1 MVSLSEINDPKISKG
16 IVLAVLSAFFYSAY
30 LVLVKRKNDTEEKI
44 DLPLFF
50 GFVGICNIFLMWPLF
65 FVLNFSRIE
74 IFEWPNHKQFAVLF
88 LNGLVGT
95 VLSEAL
101 WLWGCLLTSTLVGTL
116 AIALQIPLAM
126 LFDLVL
132 HNKQY
137 PPLFYF
143 GSIPMF
149 LSLVFVA
156 FLVKNDDSDPLLRFF
171 KIIYRKLWICRKT
184 HVIRIS
190 EMDAEQNESLI
201 HDDDDHES

>member
-1 MVSLSEINDPKISKG
+1 MVSLSEITDPKMSKG
-16 IVLAVLSAFFYSAY
+16 IILSVLSAFFYASY

-50 GFVGICNIFLMWPLF
+50 GFVGVCNVFLLWPLF

-74 IFEWPNHKQFAVLF
+74 PFELPNHKQLAILF

-101 WLWGCLLTSTLVGTL
+101 WLWGCFLTSSLIGTL
-116 AIALQIPLAM
+116 ALSLQIPLSM
-126 LFDLVL
+126 LFDLIL
-132 HNKQY
+132 HDKKY

-143 GSIPMF
+143 GAIPMF

-156 FLVKNDDSDPLLRFF
+156 FLVKYDDSDPLLRFF
-171 KIIYRKLWICRKT
+171 KIMYRKLWICRKG
-184 HVIRIS
+184 HVVRIS
-190 EMDAEQNESLI
+190 DMDAEQNESLI
-201 HDDDDHES
+201 NNDHES